1 MKMKKS
7 ELKCLSG
14 IIAGILMMAPP
25 VCAAGETAVISGG
38 FGQSS
43 QDGSAVEAAFG
54 GKQLGAFVISEYDDS
69 AGSCGYE
76 LNLANSAFDCDG
88 EISVS
93 LPPSDK
99 AFGGKYSLKNA
110 DRPLIWIPA
119 DSVRITGNCRI
130 VPAPES
136 AVRQFDVLVDTVS
149 AGSGMAD
156 IADGADPLGS
166 GPERIGVLEYK
177 GPSATL
183 YLPAGMSLSPQN
195 TDLAKKTVPY

>member
-1 MKMKKS
+1 MIRKS
-7 ELKCLSG
+7 DFKCLAG
-14 IIAGILMMAPP
+14 IIAGIFTMASA
-25 VCAAGETAVISGG
+25 VCAADEATLGG
-38 FGQSS
+38 QTLQPVMVGDDDGMYLRYQI
-43 QDGSAVEAAFG
+43 DGS
-54 GKQLGAFVISEYDDS
+54 GKAPFV
-69 AGSCGYE
+69 
-76 LNLANSAFDCDG
+76 CDG
-88 EISVS
+88 DITVS
-93 LPPSDK
+93 LPPSDQ
-99 AFGGKYSLKNA
+99 AASGGTSPKNA